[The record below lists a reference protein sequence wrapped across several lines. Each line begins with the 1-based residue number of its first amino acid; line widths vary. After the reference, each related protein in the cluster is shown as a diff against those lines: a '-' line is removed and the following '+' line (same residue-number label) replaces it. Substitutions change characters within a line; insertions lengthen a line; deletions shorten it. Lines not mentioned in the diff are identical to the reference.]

1 MKNLEKIIK
10 KYSEINHNEEN
21 FEIGDFVQLPTGVQG
36 HIKKKYQIFATIK
49 LLDKFVEVPTDKSQ
63 KPISSRI
70 CNYNKLIKLKPM

>member
-70 CNYNKLIKLKPM
+70 CNYNKLIKLK

>member
-36 HIKKKYQIFATIK
+36 HIKKNIKFLQQLNFLTSSSKSRRISHKNRFRQEFATI
-49 LLDKFVEVPTDKSQ
+49 
-63 KPISSRI
+63 I
-70 CNYNKLIKLKPM
+70 N

>member
-21 FEIGDFVQLPTGVQG
+21 FDIGDFVQLPSGVQG

-70 CNYNKLIKLKPM
+70 CNYNKLIKLK

>member
-63 KPISSRI
+63 KQISSRI
-70 CNYNKLIKLKPM
+70 CNYNKLIKLK